1 MTDGRKNPNDP
12 SEEDWAMS
20 ESESNLH
27 KEDLDTEQPP
37 EDVNEN
43 VSSLYDPLDT
53 GDLEGWDISA
63 EDAAPIDFEPSADQQ
78 QQEHDPL
85 QDTIR
90 TPQNNIEIISPEK
103 PPVQQESWE
112 VKSPPPQDGWQM
124 PQPEF
129 RCSDGKP
136 IQKANEG
143 FSFQAAAA
151 ASPPQEVDENLSQI
165 YSPPETV
172 EVFDED
178 SEEDELSIL
187 DDEDEIFDTEDF
199 EEISETESE
208 IEEKPGEVPVKKA
221 KGKTFAVLA
230 IGFLLVSLILL
241 GILGVAYFYYFDKLN
256 AIFGN

>member
-1 MTDGRKNPNDP
+1 MTDGRNNTNDS

-20 ESESNLH
+20 EPDSKINGEKL
-27 KEDLDTEQPP
+27 KTEQPT
-37 EDVNEN
+37 EEVNEN

-53 GDLEGWDISA
+53 GDLEGWDTIA
-63 EDAAPIDFEPSADQQ
+63 EEAPPVVESP
-78 QQEHDPL
+78 QEHNQYPSD
-85 QDTIR
+85 IR
-90 TPQNNIEIISPEK
+90 TSHNAIEIIKPEK
-103 PPVQQESWE
+103 PSAHQESWE
-112 VKSPPPQDGWQM
+112 VKSPPQDDWQM

-136 IQKANEG
+136 IQKASEG

-172 EVFDED
+172 ESFDED

-187 DDEDEIFDTEDF
+187 DDEDETFDTGDF
-199 EEISETESE
+199 EEISEPESE
-208 IEEKPGEVPVKKA
+208 IEEVLSEVPVKKT
-221 KGKTFAVLA
+221 KGKTFAVLT
-230 IGFLLVSLILL
+230 IGFLLISFILL